1 MASGISEGR
10 GQRGQFALGCKNNG
24 MIKNFINQNFTY
36 IDLKKVLTHVVTLVF
51 GLEFPFNI

>member
-36 IDLKKVLTHVVTLVF
+36 IDLKKVLTHVVTGIYPEKSF
-51 GLEFPFNI
+51 